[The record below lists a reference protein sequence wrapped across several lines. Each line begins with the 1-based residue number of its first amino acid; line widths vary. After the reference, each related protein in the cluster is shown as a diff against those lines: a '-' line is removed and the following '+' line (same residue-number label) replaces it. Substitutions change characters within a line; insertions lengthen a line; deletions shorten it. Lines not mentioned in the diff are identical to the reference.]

1 MLIVDWFIVSVQ
13 KFRPQPSTTVLET
26 STIVQV
32 CDVRKISQDL
42 SFLKTDY
49 FAFPQPPPVHVVVK
63 PNDLA
68 DLGEDDLVVEIV
80 DEYDPLVPN
89 NYEVIVR
96 ERREQQDKAR
106 DEEVKANLT

>member
-1 MLIVDWFIVSVQ
+1 MSY
-13 KFRPQPSTTVLET
+13 
-26 STIVQV
+26 
-32 CDVRKISQDL
+32 
-42 SFLKTDY
+42 Y
-49 FAFPQPPPVHVVVK
+49 FAFPQTAPIHVVVK

-68 DLGEDDLVVEIV
+68 DLGEDDLVVEIM

-106 DEEVKANLT
+106 DEEVKIKSWYTPCI